1 MRQYWVN
8 EKNTACILS
17 MVNFFFVITKKG
29 KVIID
34 TGFEIN
40 LNWKEK
46 KLQSK
51 QFCLEKDMDCG

>member
-1 MRQYWVN
+1 M

-17 MVNFFFVITKKG
+17 MVNFFLVITKKG

-46 KLQSK
+46 KLQS
-51 QFCLEKDMDCG
+51 